1 MRYSDYE
8 QRQLD
13 IASGEELDRHAER
26 KARAMT
32 YPFKVTCDECAVTLH
47 FTEGRFGLAMDLT
60 TQAARRLAQ
69 ELIDKAQDCED
80 ADEYELEQQA

>member
-1 MRYSDYE
+1 
-8 QRQLD
+8 
-13 IASGEELDRHAER
+13 
-26 KARAMT
+26 MT
-32 YPFKVTCDECAVTLH
+32 SPFKVTCDECAVTLH

-80 ADEYELEQQA
+80 AEEHELEQMRG